1 MKKILLSICMLL
13 GSIAYAQQDQKKAE
27 IDRLWEILTKKGAGS
42 LRRQTTVKQLQDLAA
57 GFSDCHESMGFG
69 LGFQSKRTGK
79 DCQTIERV
87 NHMMF
92 IHGLYWDNH
101 HVWNSKFGQHVY
113 GSYDDKLFFVYG
125 NDSPIFDFISWAN
138 QVHEEGGCITG
149 FVKCESNFRFILTTP
164 AKSHTS
170 GNGEQIRFEPKREH
184 VGQSITLQHILSRY
198 NRTGCNSSGLEDD
211 INYKTS
217 TIRVEAPHWI
227 ESKKQ
232 QIASICN
239 DYGTINLFDFFSL
252 ANDDKPITDWSD
264 LSFYVDDIELKSNN
278 LDIAT
283 LKPGIHTLKASKVY
297 DNGIFQE
304 EYQLTVRPV
313 TKITFGE
320 YRKTVCVSEPL
331 RTITAF
337 ADDQK
342 VGGGT
347 WSGEGM
353 DVHGNFQPQVA
364 GLGMKKLTY
373 THKNPQGCTSSAD
386 IFIDV
391 KPLPAQASITG
402 KASGCIGD
410 VITLT
415 ASASD
420 ATNFGWFYKDQH
432 GQFFEGTTL
441 TRTISGDEELYV
453 KAISENRCYS
463 AEKTPVQIKSFTPFG
478 RIANTIPK
486 KDAIRQGASLGF
498 KFIPEENRTYTYAW
512 DFGDGETSSEQEPVH
527 FFSKAGEFTIK
538 VIVEDVEKCQNTIT
552 YENTIKVDEFP
563 HWRLQTETLNN
574 RCDNSGMINIF
585 RLFSLDER
593 HLDLKSFSGVEFYLD
608 NDTPITNNFIHLR
621 SLTPGIHK
629 ITASKTYAKGKFEE
643 YFTFKIKAS
652 PKISIGEYPKGVCQT
667 EPTFL
672 IPVLVDENKVAG
684 GSWSGNGIDQAGYFN
699 PKEAGIG
706 VKKLVYSFTNKEG
719 CSEIK
724 EIEIDVRVVP
734 ETPVI
739 TGKATGCISDV
750 ITLRASALNAAQFAW
765 YRVGEDEPFFHGDKL
780 EYTISKTEELYVKA
794 LNSEFCPSTSSTP
807 ITVNCFAP
815 LGKISTTQNTIKQH
829 EILAFTFHLADETE
843 AAKYLWSFG
852 DGFKSTQE
860 VVTEHCYNKA
870 GTFTVTVKVQ
880 SPEGCDNTITYE
892 KQIKV
897 EEIITPET
905 EKPTFPPYVET
916 PKKPLQLNVF
926 PNPFR
931 DWIKLTVD
939 SSIDDVAQVRM
950 YNQEGWLMYQKTL
963 EIKKGENEIVLD
975 DFQNLKTIIWNLKI
989 DAKSFNINEIF
1000 LKED

>member
-1 MKKILLSICMLL
+1 MKKLLLSICMLL
-13 GSIAYAQQDQKKAE
+13 GSIAYGQQEQKRAE
-27 IDRLWEILTKKGAGS
+27 INRLWEMLQQKGAGS
-42 LRRQTTVKQLQDLAA
+42 IRRQTTVTQLKGLLD
-57 GFSDCHESMGFG
+57 GFSDCYISKYAFG
-69 LGFQSKRTGK
+69 IAVQRSGK
-79 DCQTIERV
+79 DCSTIDKV
-87 NHMMF
+87 NQMIAKHSM
-92 IHGLYWDNH
+92 HWDNDL
-101 HVWNSKFGQHVY
+101 VWNSDFGPHVY
-113 GSYDDKLFFVYG
+113 GSYDDKLFFV
-125 NDSPIFDFISWAN
+125 DDKKATKFLFTSWPN
-138 QVHEEGGCITG
+138 QTHREADCVFGSKETN
-149 FVKCESNFRFILTTP
+149 SYFRLILTTP
-164 AKSHTS
+164 AKTENAE
-170 GNGEQIRFEPKREH
+170 NGATIDFTPTKEH
-184 VGQSITLQHILSRY
+184 VGQPITLQHIFARY
-198 NRTGCNSSGLEDD
+198 N
-211 INYKTS
+211 KTS
-217 TIRVEAPHWI
+217 CQGSGVEPDQHYKKSIITVEAPHWI

-232 QIASICN
+232 ELASICN
-239 DYGTINLFDFFSL
+239 DYGSINLFDCFSL
-252 ANDDKPITDWSD
+252 SSDDQPINDWYEI
-264 LSFYVDDIELKSNN
+264 SFYLDDVPLKSNN
-278 LDIAT
+278 IDI
-283 LKPGIHTLKASKVY
+283 LSLEPGIHTIKATKVY
-297 DNGIFQE
+297 DNGVFKKPFQF
-304 EYQLTVRPV
+304 TVRPV

-337 ADDQK
+337 ADGQK
-342 VGGGT
+342 VGGGS
-347 WSGEGM
+347 WSGEGI
-353 DVHGNFQPQVA
+353 DVNGNFEPTKA
-364 GLGMKKLTY
+364 GVGNKKLTY
-373 THKNPQGCTSSAD
+373 TYKNPQGCTSSAD

-441 TRTISGDEELYV
+441 TRTIAGDEELYV

-463 AEKTPVQIKSFTPFG
+463 AEKTIVKIKSFTPFG

-486 KDAIRQGASLGF
+486 KDAIRQGASLSF

-512 DFGDGETSSEQEPVH
+512 DFGDGETSSEQEPEH
-527 FFSKAGEFTIK
+527 FFSKAGEFSIK

-563 HWRLQTETLNN
+563 HWRLQTTTLNN

-593 HLDLKSFSGVEFYLD
+593 HLDLKSFSGVEFFLD

-621 SLTPGIHK
+621 SLSPGMHK
-629 ITASKTYAKGKFEE
+629 ITASKTYAKGKFAE

-652 PKISIGEYPKGVCQT
+652 PKISIGAYPKGVCQT

-672 IPVLVDENKVAG
+672 IPVLVDGNKVAG

-780 EYTISKTEELYVKA
+780 DYTISKTEDLYVKA
-794 LNSEFCPSTSSTP
+794 LNSEFCPSTSSSP

-829 EILAFTFHLADETE
+829 EILAFTFHLADETQ

-905 EKPTFPPYVET
+905 EKPTFPPYIET

-939 SSIDDVAQVRM
+939 SPIDDVAQVRM